1 MSVDELNEFKPNELG
16 SRAEPQVCQFFSREG
31 SGKFEMNQ
39 GMRALSKD
47 RFYPEAGRDGTAVPG
62 DARQRPDRRRS
73 DGRSVRSDR
82 GLTAAGHAAL
92 RIWAGGHSASTWCIC
107 TCT

>member
-16 SRAEPQVCQFFSREG
+16 SRTEPRVCQFFSREG

-39 GMRALSKD
+39 CMRALSKD
-47 RFYPEAGRDGTAVPG
+47 RFYPEAGGDGTAVLG
-62 DARQRPDRRRS
+62 DARQRPDRR
-73 DGRSVRSDR
+73 RSDR

-92 RIWAGGHSASTWCIC
+92 RTFSAKTLKIGMI
-107 TCT
+107 